1 MTANIG
7 KADFIVR
14 FVLGVCLFILP
25 LLNIPAIWSSAV
37 LAYGS
42 IAIGLILVATAF
54 LRFCPLYRILGIS
67 TCKI

>member
-7 KADFIVR
+7 KVDLTVR
-14 FVLGVCLFILP
+14 FLLGVCLFVLP
-25 LLNIPAIWSSAV
+25 LLNIPAIWSSSV

-42 IAIGLILVATAF
+42 MAVGVVLMATAAM
-54 LRFCPLYRILGIS
+54 RFCPLYRLLGIS